1 MMFQKF
7 KHFIK
12 HSIVYGVSNVAAKAS
27 GIILLPIYTKYF
39 SVGEFG
45 RLGLLLAII
54 TIMIQVVILGQ
65 GQSLLRFVNQ
75 SENKDKKKSV
85 LFSLSIL
92 ILIISIIFVL
102 IAEVTAPY
110 LANILGDFQS
120 YYPSLRI
127 SVYIVAV
134 SVLNNIFQNKL
145 RADEKSVFY
154 TSLNLIKLVIMLII
168 TIYFIVILKLG
179 IDGVLFGQLISEIFV
194 LIIILPPM
202 IKQMEFEYDAEVVS
216 SSLKFG
222 IPLIFSALSMTL
234 LNISDRFLIKF
245 LANEE
250 ALGLYELGYRVA
262 GILNMF
268 FIMPISL
275 TLLPVA
281 YKIYNQP
288 GDKEYYKK
296 IMTYVTY
303 LLVWGAL
310 FLSVFSKEIIT
321 LFSSNISFIP
331 AFEVVPIILF
341 SYVFFGM
348 SLISSLGFY
357 LVGRTNYVAVIT
369 IVSALLNIGL
379 NFILIPIY
387 GIMGA
392 AINTLIAFVL
402 LYFISL
408 IVSNQ
413 FFKINFEHKRLFSL
427 ILLGVLLFFVSTLFN
442 SMHLFQSVLLKLA
455 LVVSYPIILFVGSF
469 YEATEIRL
477 VKGFIKKWR
486 NPADWL
492 ENFKKDN
499 SDIFNRL

>member
-1 MMFQKF
+1 MLDKF
-7 KHFIK
+7 KHFLK
-12 HSIVYGVSNVAAKAS
+12 HSLVYGVSNVAAKAS

-39 SVGEFG
+39 TVGEFG

-54 TIMIQVVILGQ
+54 TIMIQVVVLGQ

-75 SENKDKKKSV
+75 KENKDKKKSV
-85 LFSLSIL
+85 LFSLSLL
-92 ILIISIIFVL
+92 ILVISIIFILIGEVL
-102 IAEVTAPY
+102 APY
-110 LANILGDFQS
+110 FANIFGDYKS

-127 SVYIVAV
+127 SIYIVAV

-154 TSLNLIKLVIMLII
+154 TSLNLIKLVIMLIV
-168 TIYFIVILKLG
+168 TIYFIVSLKLG
-179 IDGVLFGQLISEIFV
+179 INGVLYGQLISEFFVLIFV
-194 LIIILPPM
+194 LPSM
-202 IKQMEFEYDAEVVS
+202 FKQMEFRYNSEVVS
-216 SSLKFG
+216 LSLKFG

-245 LANEE
+245 LANET

-268 FIMPISL
+268 LIMPLSL

-296 IMTYVTY
+296 ILTYVTY
-303 LLVWGAL
+303 ILVWGAL

-321 LFSSNISFIP
+321 LFSSKDSFIP
-331 AFEVVPIILF
+331 SFEVVPIILF

-348 SLISSLGFY
+348 SMISSLGFY
-357 LVGRTNYVAVIT
+357 LVGKTGYVAIIT
-369 IVSALLNIGL
+369 ILSAALNIGL
-379 NFILIPIY
+379 NFILIPKF

-392 AINTLIAFVL
+392 AINTLVAFL
-402 LYFISL
+402 FLYLISL

-413 FFKINFEHKRLFSL
+413 FFKINFEHKKLIFL
-427 ILLGVLLFFVSTLFN
+427 ILLGMILFFVSTLFN
-442 SMHLFQSVLLKLA
+442 ALPLLQSVLLKLV
-455 LVVSYPIILFVGSF
+455 LIGLFPIILLLGSF
-469 YEATEIRL
+469 YDVLEIRL
-477 VKGFIKKWR
+477 IKGFVKKWR
-486 NPADWL
+486 NPASWL
-492 ENFKKDN
+492 ENIKN
-499 SDIFNRL
+499 EYPDIFTRL

>member
-1 MMFQKF
+1 MLNKF
-7 KHFIK
+7 KHFLK
-12 HSIVYGVSNVAAKAS
+12 HSLVYGVSNVATKAS

-39 SVGEFG
+39 TVEEFG

-65 GQSLLRFVNQ
+65 GQSILRFVNQ
-75 SENKDKKKSV
+75 KENKDKTKSV
-85 LFSLSIL
+85 LFSLSLLILVIAIIFIL
-92 ILIISIIFVL
+92 IGEAS
-102 IAEVTAPY
+102 APY
-110 LANILGDFQS
+110 VANIFGDYQS

-127 SVYIVAV
+127 SIYIVAV

-145 RADEKSVFY
+145 RADEKSFFY
-154 TSLNLIKLVIMLII
+154 TSLNLIKLVVMLIV
-168 TIYFIVILKLG
+168 TIYFIVSLQLG
-179 IDGVLFGQLISEIFV
+179 INGVLYGQLISEFFV
-194 LIIILPPM
+194 LIFILPSM
-202 IKQMEFEYDAEVVS
+202 LKQMEFKYNNEVVS
-216 SSLKFG
+216 LSLKFG

-268 FIMPISL
+268 LIMPLSL

-303 LLVWGAL
+303 ILVWGAL

-321 LFSSNISFIP
+321 LFSSKNSFIP
-331 AFEVVPIILF
+331 SFEVVPIILF

-357 LVGRTNYVAVIT
+357 LVGRTSYVAVIT
-369 IVSALLNIGL
+369 IVSAILNIGL
-379 NFILIPIY
+379 NFILIPEY

-392 AINTLIAFVL
+392 AINTLVAFL
-402 LYFISL
+402 FLYFISL
-408 IVSNQ
+408 IVSNK
-413 FFKINFEHKRLFSL
+413 FFKINFEHKKLTFL
-427 ILLGVLLFFVSTLFN
+427 ILLGVILYFVSTLFN
-442 SMHLFQSVLLKLA
+442 TLSLMQSVLLKLV
-455 LVVSYPIILFVGSF
+455 LIGLFPIILILGSF
-469 YEATEIRL
+469 YDVSEIRL
-477 VKGFIKKWR
+477 IKGFVKKWR
-486 NPADWL
+486 NPASWL
-492 ENFKKDN
+492 DNIKKENP
-499 SDIFNRL
+499 DIFNRL

>member
-1 MMFQKF
+1 MFDKF

-39 SVGEFG
+39 TVQEFG

-54 TIMIQVVILGQ
+54 TILIQVVILGQ
-65 GQSLLRFVNQ
+65 GQSILRFLNYKENQ
-75 SENKDKKKSV
+75 EIKKSI

-92 ILIISIIFVL
+92 ILIISIIFIV
-102 IAEVTAPY
+102 IGETSAPFF
-110 LANILGDFQS
+110 ANVFGDYRS
-120 YYPSLRI
+120 YYLSLRI
-127 SVYIVAV
+127 AIYIIAV

-145 RADEKSVFY
+145 RADENSVFY
-154 TSLNLIKLVIMLII
+154 TVLNLIKLVVMMIV
-168 TIYFIVILKLG
+168 TIYFIIELKLG
-179 IDGVLFGQLISEIFV
+179 INGVLYGQLISEVLV
-194 LIIILPPM
+194 LIMILPSM
-202 IKQMEFEYDAEVVS
+202 LKQMEFKYNAEIVS
-216 SSLKFG
+216 TSLKFG
-222 IPLIFSALSMTL
+222 LPLIFSALSMTL
-234 LNISDRFLIKF
+234 LNISDRFIIKF

-268 FIMPISL
+268 LIMPLSL

-288 GDKEYYKK
+288 GDKEYYSK
-296 IMTYVTY
+296 IMTYITFV
-303 LLVWGAL
+303 LVWGAL

-321 LFSSNISFIP
+321 LFSSNSSFIP
-331 AFEVVPIILF
+331 SFEVVPVILF

-357 LVGRTNYVAVIT
+357 LVGRTGYVAVIT
-369 IVSALLNIGL
+369 IISALLNIGL
-379 NFILIPIY
+379 NFILIPRY

-392 AINTLIAFVL
+392 AINTLVAFVF
-402 LYFISL
+402 LYLISL
-408 IVSNQ
+408 IVSNH
-413 FFKINFEHKRLFSL
+413 FYKIILEHKKLISL

-442 SMHLFQSVLLKLA
+442 SLTLFQNILLKLV
-455 LVVSYPIILFVGSF
+455 LVVLYPIILFFGSF
-469 YEATEIRL
+469 YEPSEIRL

-486 NPADWL
+486 NPSDWL
-492 ENFKKDN
+492 ENMKKES

>member
-1 MMFQKF
+1 MSQRF
-7 KHFIK
+7 KHFLK
-12 HSIVYGVSNVAAKAS
+12 HSFVYGISNVATKAS

-39 SVGEFG
+39 SVEEFG

-75 SENKDKKKSV
+75 KENTEIKKSV

-102 IAEVTAPY
+102 IGEAAAPY
-110 LANILGDFQS
+110 LANIFGNYES

-127 SVYIVAV
+127 SIYIVAA

-154 TSLNLIKLVIMLII
+154 TTLNLVKLIVMLIVA
-168 TIYFIVILKLG
+168 IYFIVHLKFG
-179 IDGVLFGQLISEIFV
+179 IDGVLYGQLISELFV

-202 IKQMEFEYDAEVVS
+202 IRQMEFKYNVAIVS

-245 LANEE
+245 LADES

-268 FIMPISL
+268 FIMPLSL

-281 YKIYNQP
+281 YKIYKQP
-288 GDKEYYKK
+288 GDKEYYQK

-303 LLVWGAL
+303 VLVWGAL
-310 FLSVFSKEIIT
+310 FLSVFSRELIT
-321 LFSSNISFIP
+321 LFSSNNSFIP
-331 AFEVVPIILF
+331 SFEVVPVILF

-348 SLISSLGFY
+348 SLIASLGFY
-357 LVGRTNYVAVIT
+357 LVGKTSYVAVIT

-392 AINTLIAFVL
+392 AINTLVAFL
-402 LYFISL
+402 FLYFISL
-408 IVSNQ
+408 IVSNK
-413 FFKINFEHKRLFSL
+413 FFKIDFEHKKLIIL
-427 ILLGVLLFFVSTLFN
+427 ILLGTSLYFLSTLFN
-442 SMHLFQSVLLKLA
+442 TLPLFQSISLKLV
-455 LVVSYPIILFVGSF
+455 LIGLFPVILLLGSF
-469 YEATEIRL
+469 YEVSEIRI
-477 VKGFIKKWR
+477 VQGFIKKWR

-492 ENFKKDN
+492 GNFKKED
-499 SDIFNRL
+499 SDTDNRL

>member
-1 MMFQKF
+1 MLDKF
-7 KHFIK
+7 KHFLK

-39 SVGEFG
+39 SVEEFG
-45 RLGLLLAII
+45 RLGLLLAVI

-75 SENKDKKKSV
+75 AENEDKRKSV

-92 ILIISIIFVL
+92 ILVISIIFIL
-102 IAEVTAPY
+102 IGEITAPL
-110 LANILGDFQS
+110 LANIFGDFQS
-120 YYPSLRI
+120 YHPSLRI
-127 SVYIVAV
+127 SIYIVAV

-145 RADEKSVFY
+145 RADEKSIFY
-154 TSLNLIKLVIMLII
+154 TSLNLIKLVIMLIV
-168 TIYFIVILKLG
+168 TIYFIVNLKLG
-179 IDGVLFGQLISEIFV
+179 IDGVLYGQLISEIFV
-194 LIIILPPM
+194 FIIILPPM
-202 IKQMEFEYDAEVVS
+202 IKQMEFKYDSKVIS
-216 SSLKFG
+216 TSLKFG

-310 FLSVFSKEIIT
+310 FLSVFSKEII
-321 LFSSNISFIP
+321 LVFASKDSFIP

-357 LVGRTNYVAVIT
+357 LLGKTSYVAIIT

-379 NFILIPIY
+379 NFILIPKY

-392 AINTLIAFVL
+392 AINTLIAFVF

-408 IVSNQ
+408 IGSNQ
-413 FFKINFEHKRLFSL
+413 FFKINFEHKKLFSL
-427 ILLGVLLFFVSTLFN
+427 ILLGVSLFFVSTLFN
-442 SMHLFQSVLLKLA
+442 SMHLFHSLLLKLA
-455 LVVSYPIILFVGSF
+455 LVVLYPIILFIGSF
-469 YEATEIRL
+469 YEASEIRL

-492 ENFKKDN
+492 ENFNKEN